1 MRLEQEVEEVE
12 EVEDVLWRGVRRY
25 AAQIHRERSAV
36 LAAEEIALVEKL
48 AQSR

>member
-1 MRLEQEVEEVE
+1 MLLGQEVEEVE
-12 EVEDVLWRGVRRY
+12 EVLWRGVRRY
-25 AAQIHRERSAV
+25 AAQSHWKRSAV